1 MHQLINKYNVRNIC
15 SWFCTLNSRIWFV
28 NGPVKFFGLRA
39 YKKVFFSDNF
49 AFIFDTDRDDTAGIA
64 TFWSQYRER

>member
-1 MHQLINKYNVRNIC
+1 MGR
-15 SWFCTLNSRIWFV
+15 LNFLD
-28 NGPVKFFGLRA
+28 FRA

-64 TFWSQYRER
+64 TFWGQYRER

>member
-1 MHQLINKYNVRNIC
+1 MDR
-15 SWFCTLNSRIWFV
+15 LNFLD
-28 NGPVKFFGLRA
+28 FRA

-64 TFWSQYRER
+64 TFWGQYRER